1 MYVKVLA
8 LSMLSEKTSK
18 RYVEIPR
25 ASKKAIMKLVVVK
38 TKQKW
43 WHEKTEIHHAI
54 ANGVISEMLFRKKL
68 IVE

>member
-1 MYVKVLA
+1 
-8 LSMLSEKTSK
+8 
-18 RYVEIPR
+18 
-25 ASKKAIMKLVVVK
+25 MKLVVVK